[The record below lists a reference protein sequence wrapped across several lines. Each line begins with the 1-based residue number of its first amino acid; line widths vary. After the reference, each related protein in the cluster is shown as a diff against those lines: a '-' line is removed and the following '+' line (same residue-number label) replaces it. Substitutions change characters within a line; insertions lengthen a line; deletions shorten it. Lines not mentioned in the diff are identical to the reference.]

1 MFTTSVMWIH
11 RFAHACMQ
19 AGSFFTQT
27 HTLTRCVNLTQW
39 EVFPYR
45 FSFLKWR
52 EVMPQREMGT
62 WHTPAGG
69 KWRLIKSPGFLGRFL
84 GRAGNLN
91 AHEGAHHHGSLG
103 KHEHS
108 PFFFIISALTGT
120 GFIHSQL
127 NHRGGHNKHNVD
139 DFIIEA
145 NKSGYKK
152 KEKIKR
158 SRFICQSGTQCHDKS
173 HCVWCLLVL
182 LWEWH
187 QQSTSSSFHSPACD
201 CIAAGPVAS
210 FQTLTFWIV
219 STTADALLSPLP
231 PPLSIFD
238 QFLSIFLS
246 FSQSPAQSPFLAVR
260 GMIDSCELSHNCIII
275 SQPCTFWLLSL

>member
-1 MFTTSVMWIH
+1 MTPSHSWLMFTTSVMWIH

-108 PFFFIISALTGT
+108 PFFLSLVLSQELAS
-120 GFIHSQL
+120 FIHNLITEEDTTNTMWMTSLSRQTKVVTD
-127 NHRGGHNKHNVD
+127 R
-139 DFIIEA
+139 
-145 NKSGYKK
+145 KK
-152 KEKIKR
+152 R
-158 SRFICQSGTQCHDKS
+158 
-173 HCVWCLLVL
+173 
-182 LWEWH
+182 
-187 QQSTSSSFHSPACD
+187 
-201 CIAAGPVAS
+201 
-210 FQTLTFWIV
+210 
-219 STTADALLSPLP
+219 
-231 PPLSIFD
+231 
-238 QFLSIFLS
+238 
-246 FSQSPAQSPFLAVR
+246 
-260 GMIDSCELSHNCIII
+260 
-275 SQPCTFWLLSL
+275 